1 MWVCS
6 KHRDPDADGEVGG
19 LLMSQ
24 HCQEWPRG
32 AACMCVGPGQ
42 GGLEGAPG
50 DARAKAPVQFWD
62 FAT

>member
-1 MWVCS
+1 
-6 KHRDPDADGEVGG
+6 
-19 LLMSQ
+19 MSQ

-62 FAT
+62 FATQAFPSGNLGVLIY